1 MHSVTG
7 HYVHLADDMLAQ
19 AADRISSAIQKAME
33 GQDRENILEA
43 DGSSRIS
50 RRHLSIA
57 A

>member
-7 HYVHLADDMLAQ
+7 HYVHLMDAMLAQ
-19 AADRISSAIQKAME
+19 AADCISNAIQKAVQ
-33 GQDRENILEA
+33 GQDRENILKA
-43 DGSSRIS
+43 DGSSRTS

>member
-7 HYVHLADDMLAQ
+7 HYVHLVDDMLAQ
-19 AADRISSAIQKAME
+19 AADRISSAIQNAME